1 MVIQKIQTYLRLAR
15 VHSAV
20 LTGLAP
26 VLTAAATGL
35 PLPLYHYL
43 ALFLIGFLFH
53 LYLFTLNELQDV
65 EIDKKSKDLQSKP
78 LITGSIPLKGA
89 RTIVITSCILILLL
103 TVVFFFDT
111 AAILIG
117 ISLLAFLLGWIYDS
131 FGKKLPHAD
140 YPLALMIFLVA
151 VYGGLS
157 ATTHLS
163 PFILTIA
170 LLGFTQTLIQ
180 NIVAGLKDVDHD
192 FLAGGRST
200 ALRLAVRVDKE
211 RLIIPRPFIT
221 YVSVLKTLHITLVM
235 TPFITGWIPYEQ
247 WQFYIVIVL
256 IAISVVFMIRSL
268 AMKTFQR
275 EKLMRFIGFHE
286 MFTFMTIPVLLL
298 GLIGYAAAFF
308 LVVFPVLWLGVF
320 LLALYGRLMPAI

>member
-1 MVIQKIQTYLRLAR
+1 MVFHIIQTYLKLGR

-26 VLTAAATGL
+26 VCTAAATGITL
-35 PLPLYHYL
+35 SLYHYL

-53 LYLFTLNELQDV
+53 LYLFTLNELKDV
-65 EIDKKSKDLQSKP
+65 EIDKKSKDLKSKP
-78 LITGSIPLKGA
+78 LIDGSIPPKGA
-89 RTIVITSCILILLL
+89 CTVVIASCALILLL

-111 AAILIG
+111 AGLLIG

-151 VYGGLS
+151 AYGGLS
-157 ATTHLS
+157 ATTHIT
-163 PFILTIA
+163 PFVITIA
-170 LLGFTQTLIQ
+170 LLAFTQTLIQ

-192 FLAGGRST
+192 FLTGGLST

-211 RLIIPRPFIT
+211 RLIIPRPFIA
-221 YVSVLKTLHITLVM
+221 YVSVLKTLHIALVM
-235 TPFITGWIPYEQ
+235 TPFLTGWIQYKQ

-256 IAISVVFMIRSL
+256 IAISVVFMIRFL

-275 EKLMRFIGFHE
+275 QTLMRSIGFHE
-286 MFTFMTIPVLLL
+286 MFTFMIIPLLL
-298 GLIGYAAAFF
+298 AGFIGYAAAFF
-308 LVVFPVLWLGVF
+308 LVVFPALWLGVF